1 MDPMTA
7 LRGNP
12 ERPAQETDSST
23 VVDEDPNLETRYE
36 EYCRRQAK
44 GLVSI
49 IPKESIRPIYAQ
61 AREWGRVTG
70 KEVDKDPLATL
81 LLFLREIL
89 PLPTREVWERDR
101 AENLD
106 AHVKEEFASPPAH
119 RRSSPPVTVESRGM
133 EMDGMR
139 WRATLNLFRRDEAW
153 RGFIV
158 FNPLGEEETV
168 QTADIFREEDPDE
181 IRNRF
186 LGFHNQTLQAFL
198 RSVLP

>member
-1 MDPMTA
+1 MTA
-7 LRGNP
+7 LQGGP
-12 ERPAQETDSST
+12 DPSGPDIVST
-23 VVDEDPNLETRYE
+23 TLVQDDPDLGSRYE

-49 IPKESIRPIYAQ
+49 LPKEAIRPLYAR
-61 AREWGRVTG
+61 AREWGRNTG
-70 KEVDKDPLATL
+70 QEVVKDPLATFI
-81 LLFLREIL
+81 LFLRDLI
-89 PLPTREVWERDR
+89 PLPPRDVWEKDR
-101 AENLD
+101 AENLN
-106 AHVKEEFASPPAH
+106 AHVKEEFDSPPAH

-133 EMDGMR
+133 EMEGRR

-158 FNPLGEEETV
+158 FNLLGEDETV
-168 QTADIFREEDPDE
+168 RTTDIFREEDPDE

>member
-1 MDPMTA
+1 MAALEGTPHRARLESSSVVRNDPD
-7 LRGNP
+7 LG
-12 ERPAQETDSST
+12 S
-23 VVDEDPNLETRYE
+23 RYE

-49 IPKESIRPIYAQ
+49 LPKEAIRPLYGR
-61 AREWGRVTG
+61 AREWGRKTG
-70 KEVDKDPLATL
+70 REVEKDPLATF
-81 LLFLREIL
+81 LLFIREL
-89 PLPTREVWERDR
+89 MPLPPRAVWEEDR
-101 AENLD
+101 ARYLD
-106 AHVKEEFASPPAH
+106 AHVKEEFDSPPAH

-133 EMDGMR
+133 EMEGRR

-158 FNPLGEEETV
+158 FNLVGEAETV
-168 QTADIFREEDPDE
+168 RTADIFREEDPDE
-181 IRNRF
+181 IRTRF

>member
-1 MDPMTA
+1 MTS
-7 LRGNP
+7 LQGNP
-12 ERPAQETDSST
+12 GRPGPDAVLPP
-23 VVDEDPNLETRYE
+23 VVREDPDLGPRFD

-49 IPKESIRPIYAQ
+49 FPKEAIRPLYGL
-61 AREWGRVTG
+61 AREWGRKTG
-70 KEVDKDPLATL
+70 KEVAKDPLATFF
-81 LLFLREIL
+81 LFLQELL
-89 PLPTREVWERDR
+89 PLPPQDLWEKDR
-101 AENLD
+101 AEHLD
-106 AHVKEEFASPPAH
+106 AHLKEEFDSPPAH

-133 EMDGMR
+133 EMEGRR
-139 WRATLNLFRRDEAW
+139 WRATLNLFHRDEAW

-158 FNPLGEEETV
+158 FNPFGEKETV
-168 QTADIFREEDPDE
+168 RTTDIFREEDPDE

>member
-1 MDPMTA
+1 MTS
-7 LRGNP
+7 LQGNP
-12 ERPAQETDSST
+12 GGPGPDAVPLT
-23 VVDEDPNLETRYE
+23 VVHEDPDLGSRFD

-49 IPKESIRPIYAQ
+49 LPKEAIRPLYAR
-61 AREWGRVTG
+61 AREWGRKTG
-70 KEVDKDPLATL
+70 KEVAKDPLATF
-81 LLFLREIL
+81 LLFLQELL
-89 PLPTREVWERDR
+89 PLPPRDVWERDR
-101 AENLD
+101 AEHLD
-106 AHVKEEFASPPAH
+106 AHVKEEFDSPPAH
-119 RRSSPPVTVESRGM
+119 HRSSPPVTVESRGM
-133 EMDGMR
+133 EMEGRR

-158 FNPLGEEETV
+158 FNPLGEAETV
-168 QTADIFREEDPDE
+168 RTTDIFREEDPDE

>member
-1 MDPMTA
+1 MTA
-7 LRGNP
+7 LQGTP
-12 ERPAQETDSST
+12 DPPGQGMVFPT
-23 VVDEDPNLETRYE
+23 VVDEDPNLGTRYE
-36 EYCRRQAK
+36 DYCRRQAK

-49 IPKESIRPIYAQ
+49 LPKESIRPLYAR
-61 AREWGRVTG
+61 AREWGRRTG
-70 KEVDKDPLATL
+70 KEVEKDPLATL
-81 LLFLREIL
+81 LLFLRQLI
-89 PLPTREVWERDR
+89 PLPPRDVWERDR
-101 AENLD
+101 IEHLD
-106 AHVKEEFASPPAH
+106 AHVKEEFDSPPAH
-119 RRSSPPVTVESRGM
+119 RRVSPPVTVESRGM
-133 EMDGMR
+133 EIEGKR

-158 FNPLGEEETV
+158 FNPLGESETV

>member
-1 MDPMTA
+1 MTA
-7 LRGNP
+7 LQGNP
-12 ERPAQETDSST
+12 DRPEPITASQS
-23 VVDEDPNLETRYE
+23 VVDEDPNLSARYD

-49 IPKESIRPIYAQ
+49 LPKEAIRPLYAR
-61 AREWGRVTG
+61 AREWGRTTG
-70 KEVDKDPLATL
+70 KEVEKDPLATL
-81 LLFLREIL
+81 LLFLRELL
-89 PLPTREVWERDR
+89 PLPPREVWERDR
-101 AENLD
+101 VEYLD
-106 AHVKEEFASPPAH
+106 AHVKEEFDSPPAH

-133 EMDGMR
+133 EMEGRR

-158 FNPLGEEETV
+158 FNPLGETDTV

>member
-1 MDPMTA
+1 MTA
-7 LRGNP
+7 LQGDP
-12 ERPAQETDSST
+12 DPSGPDIVST
-23 VVDEDPNLETRYE
+23 TLVQEDPDLGSRYE

-49 IPKESIRPIYAQ
+49 LPKEAIRPLYAR
-61 AREWGRVTG
+61 AREWGRNTG
-70 KEVDKDPLATL
+70 QEVVKDPLATFI
-81 LLFLREIL
+81 LFLRDLI
-89 PLPTREVWERDR
+89 PLPPRDVWEKDR

-106 AHVKEEFASPPAH
+106 AHVKEEFDSPPAH

-133 EMDGMR
+133 EMEGRR

-158 FNPLGEEETV
+158 FNLLGEDETV
-168 QTADIFREEDPDE
+168 RTTDIFREEDPDE

>member
-1 MDPMTA
+1 MTA
-7 LRGNP
+7 LQGNP
-12 ERPAQETDSST
+12 DRPEAITDSQA
-23 VVDEDPNLETRYE
+23 VVDEDPNLSTRYD

-49 IPKESIRPIYAQ
+49 LPKEAIRPLYGR
-61 AREWGRVTG
+61 AREWGRTTG
-70 KEVDKDPLATL
+70 KEVEKDPLATL

-89 PLPTREVWERDR
+89 PLPPRDVWERDR
-101 AENLD
+101 AEHLD
-106 AHVKEEFASPPAH
+106 AHVKEEFDSPPAH

-133 EMDGMR
+133 EMEGRR

-158 FNPLGEEETV
+158 FHPLGETETV

>member
-1 MDPMTA
+1 MTSLQGDPDPSGA
-7 LRGNP
+7 
-12 ERPAQETDSST
+12 DIVST
-23 VVDEDPNLETRYE
+23 TLVQDDPDLGFRYE

-49 IPKESIRPIYAQ
+49 LPKEAIRPLYAR
-61 AREWGRVTG
+61 AREWGRNTG
-70 KEVDKDPLATL
+70 QEVVKDPLATFI
-81 LLFLREIL
+81 LFLRDLI
-89 PLPTREVWERDR
+89 PLPPRDVWEKDR
-101 AENLD
+101 AEHLD
-106 AHVKEEFASPPAH
+106 AHVKEEFDSPPAH

-133 EMDGMR
+133 EMEGRR

-158 FNPLGEEETV
+158 FNLLGEDEMVRT
-168 QTADIFREEDPDE
+168 TDIFREEDPDE

>member
-1 MDPMTA
+1 MAA
-7 LRGNP
+7 LQGSP
-12 ERPAQETDSST
+12 SRPGLDTESPR
-23 VVDEDPNLETRYE
+23 VVHEDPALDSRYQ
-36 EYCRRQAK
+36 EYRRRQAK
-44 GLVSI
+44 GLVSVL
-49 IPKESIRPIYAQ
+49 PTEAIRPLYAK
-61 AREWGRVTG
+61 AREWGRNTG
-70 KEVDKDPLATL
+70 KEVEKDPLATL
-81 LLFLREIL
+81 FLFLEEL
-89 PLPTREVWERDR
+89 VPLPPQEVWEADR
-101 AENLD
+101 AQYLD
-106 AHVKEEFASPPAH
+106 AHVREEFASPPAH

-133 EMDGMR
+133 EMDGLR

-158 FNPLGEEETV
+158 FNPVGEAETV

>member
-1 MDPMTA
+1 MTA
-7 LRGNP
+7 LQGNP
-12 ERPAQETDSST
+12 DREPQPPVAHT
-23 VVDEDPNLETRYE
+23 VVQEDPDLNSRYE

-49 IPKESIRPIYAQ
+49 LPKEAIRPLYGR
-61 AREWGRVTG
+61 AREWGRENG
-70 KEVDKDPLATL
+70 KEVDKDPLATFL
-81 LLFLREIL
+81 LYIQELM
-89 PLPTREVWERDR
+89 PLPPRDVWELDR
-101 AENLD
+101 TKYLD
-106 AHVKEEFASPPAH
+106 AHVKEEFDSPSAH

-133 EMDGMR
+133 EIDGKR

-158 FNPLGEEETV
+158 FNPLGEPETAR
-168 QTADIFREEDPDE
+168 TADIFREEDPDE

>member
-1 MDPMTA
+1 MTA
-7 LRGNP
+7 LQGNP
-12 ERPAQETDSST
+12 DHPEAGIPSSEM
-23 VVDEDPNLETRYE
+23 VREDPDLGSRYE

-49 IPKESIRPIYAQ
+49 LPKEAIRPLYAR
-61 AREWGRVTG
+61 AREWGRSTG
-70 KEVDKDPLATL
+70 QEVAKDPLATF
-81 LLFLREIL
+81 LLFLREVM
-89 PLPTREVWERDR
+89 PLPPREVWERDR
-101 AENLD
+101 MEHLD
-106 AHVKEEFASPPAH
+106 SHVKEEFDSPPAH
-119 RRSSPPVTVESRGM
+119 HRSSPPVTVESRGM
-133 EMDGMR
+133 EMDGRR

-158 FNPLGEEETV
+158 FNPLGEIETV
-168 QTADIFREEDPDE
+168 RTADIFREEDPDE

>member
-1 MDPMTA
+1 MTA
-7 LRGNP
+7 LQGSP
-12 ERPAQETDSST
+12 DRPGVENDSPR
-23 VVDEDPNLETRYE
+23 VVHEDPALDSRYQ
-36 EYCRRQAK
+36 EYRRRQAK
-44 GLVSI
+44 GLISVL
-49 IPKESIRPIYAQ
+49 PKEAIRPLYAK
-61 AREWGRVTG
+61 AREWGRKTG
-70 KEVDKDPLATL
+70 KEVEKDPLATL
-81 LLFLREIL
+81 FLFLEDLL
-89 PLPTREVWERDR
+89 PLPPQEIWEADR
-101 AENLD
+101 AKYLD
-106 AHVKEEFASPPAH
+106 AHVREEFASPPAH

-133 EMDGMR
+133 EMEGLR

-158 FNPLGEEETV
+158 FNPIGEAETV

>member
-1 MDPMTA
+1 MTA
-7 LRGNP
+7 LQGTPDHRRP
-12 ERPAQETDSST
+12 EPGSPS
-23 VVDEDPNLETRYE
+23 VVREDPDLDSRYE

-44 GLVSI
+44 GLVSLL
-49 IPKESIRPIYAQ
+49 PKEAIRPLYGR
-61 AREWGRVTG
+61 AREWGRQTG

-81 LLFLREIL
+81 FLFLRETI
-89 PLPTREVWERDR
+89 PLPPKEIWAQDR
-101 AENLD
+101 AKYLE
-106 AHVKEEFASPPAH
+106 AHVQEEFASPSALQ
-119 RRSSPPVTVESRGM
+119 RSSPPVTVESRGM
-133 EMDGMR
+133 EFDGER

-158 FNPLGEEETV
+158 FNPIGETEV
-168 QTADIFREEDPDE
+168 VRTADIFREEDPDE

>member
-1 MDPMTA
+1 
-7 LRGNP
+7 
-12 ERPAQETDSST
+12 
-23 VVDEDPNLETRYE
+23 VVQEDPALETRYE

-49 IPKESIRPIYAQ
+49 VPKEAIRPLYGL
-61 AREWGRVTG
+61 AREWGRETG
-70 KEVDKDPLATL
+70 REVEKDPLATL
-81 LLFLREIL
+81 FLFLQELI
-89 PLPTREVWERDR
+89 PLPPKELWARDR
-101 AENLD
+101 AEHLD

-133 EMDGMR
+133 EMDGRR

-158 FNPLGEEETV
+158 FNPLGEAETIR
-168 QTADIFREEDPDE
+168 TADIFREEDPDE

>member
-1 MDPMTA
+1 MTA
-7 LRGNP
+7 LQGNP
-12 ERPAQETDSST
+12 DRSGPHVASPPG
-23 VVDEDPNLETRYE
+23 VVEDPNLDSRYE
-36 EYCRRQAK
+36 EYCRRQTK

-49 IPKESIRPIYAQ
+49 LPKEVIRPLYAK
-61 AREWGRVTG
+61 AREWGRKMG
-70 KEVDKDPLATL
+70 REVEKDPLAT
-81 LLFLREIL
+81 FLIFLQELI
-89 PLPTREVWERDR
+89 PLPPRDVWERDR
-101 AENLD
+101 GEYLD
-106 AHVKEEFASPPAH
+106 AHIREEFDSPPAH

-133 EMDGMR
+133 EMEGGRR

-168 QTADIFREEDPDE
+168 RTADIFREEDPDE

-198 RSVLP
+198 RSTLP